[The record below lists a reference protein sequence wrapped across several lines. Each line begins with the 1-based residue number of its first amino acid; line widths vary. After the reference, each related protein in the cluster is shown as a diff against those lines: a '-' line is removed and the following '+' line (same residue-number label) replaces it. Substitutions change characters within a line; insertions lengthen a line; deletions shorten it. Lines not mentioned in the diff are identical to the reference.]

1 MQSKLKVKLYQVKGG
16 PMARYSEENL
26 TPYANVLRCSPSYI
40 VPKDEANPSTWTEN
54 LGLSLN
60 KVALRGENLH

>member
-1 MQSKLKVKLYQVKGG
+1 
-16 PMARYSEENL
+16 MARYSEENL